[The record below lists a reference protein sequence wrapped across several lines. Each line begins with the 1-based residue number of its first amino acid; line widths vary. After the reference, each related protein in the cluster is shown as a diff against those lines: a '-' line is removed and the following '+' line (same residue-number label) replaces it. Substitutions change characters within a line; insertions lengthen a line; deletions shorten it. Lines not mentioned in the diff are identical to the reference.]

1 LVFRWVLEFGQE
13 EIKKR
18 NQMKIRLLL
27 LTLTSFYYQVQAQ
40 NYIEKQ
46 KNIEKK
52 IIRTWV
58 KYRVEM
64 KDGSSVLDESIDRF
78 TASMLIFKK
87 ANTFVLISGK
97 EAQQS
102 KYYVS
107 DSLLT
112 LSGASYIIEKLTE
125 HELTFIGNFPD
136 MPDNKVIR
144 YHYISTT
151 ETSGQYFY
159 RQYIKPTIRI
169 KANSDTAYAFSE
181 YIFPKFFVNAIILNE
196 FNEVYENSYN
206 LIEKMFNFPEKTK
219 GNFSVSFAI
228 NKFGTLGDIE
238 IKESSDSS
246 YNDALIKAVGGTRK
260 LWLPA
265 EFENKKVET
274 IFTYVFKYEGKEEKS
289 DIFDFELYQIS
300 KIKADKQFDKK
311 EYVKAIKLYTK
322 CILMQEEDFD
332 LEPYYKRADSYFA
345 LKANKNACLDW
356 SYLAKKGQ
364 KKAEKLFFDN
374 CMK

>member
-1 LVFRWVLEFGQE
+1 
-13 EIKKR
+13 
-18 NQMKIRLLL
+18 MKIRLLL
-27 LTLTSFYYQVQAQ
+27 LILFSFYCQLQAQ
-40 NYIEKQ
+40 TPSEKH
-46 KNIEKK
+46 KEFERK

-64 KDGSSVLDESIDRF
+64 KDGSLVLDESINRF

-87 ANTFVLISGK
+87 ANTFVLVSGK

-102 KYYVS
+102 KYRIL

-112 LSGASYIIEKLTE
+112 LSGSSYIIEKLTD
-125 HELTFIGNFPD
+125 HEFIFTGNFPD
-136 MPDNKVIR
+136 TRNNKIIR

-159 RQYIKPTIRI
+159 RQFIKPTVRI
-169 KANSDTAYAFSE
+169 KENLDTAYTFSE
-181 YIFPKFFVNAIILNE
+181 YIFPKFKYESFGNSIVLEE
-196 FNEVYENSYN
+196 FNDVYEQSYN
-206 LIEKMFNFPEKTK
+206 IIEKKFNFPEKIK
-219 GNFSVSFAI
+219 GSFSVSFAV
-228 NKFGTLGDIE
+228 NKFGNLQDIKM
-238 IKESSDSS
+238 KESSDSS
-246 YNDALIKAVGGTRK
+246 YNDALMKAVSETRK
-260 LWLPA
+260 LWIPA
-265 EFENKKVET
+265 EYDNKKVET
-274 IFTYVFKYEGKEEKS
+274 LFNYVFKYEEKEENS
-289 DIFDFELYQIS
+289 NDFNLDSYEITR
-300 KIKADKQFDKK
+300 IKADRQFEKK
-311 EYVKAIKLYTK
+311 EFIKAIKLYTK

-345 LKANKNACLDW
+345 LKVNKNACLDW

>member
-1 LVFRWVLEFGQE
+1 
-13 EIKKR
+13 
-18 NQMKIRLLL
+18 MKIRLLL
-27 LTLTSFYYQVQAQ
+27 LTLFSFCYQSQAQ
-40 NYIEKQ
+40 NSINEQ
-46 KNIEKK
+46 KDVEKK
-52 IIRTWV
+52 LIRTWV

-64 KDGSSVLDESIDRF
+64 KDGSAVLDENIDRF

-97 EAQQS
+97 QAQQF

-125 HELTFIGNFPD
+125 HELVFRGNFPD
-136 MPDNKVIR
+136 TPDNKVIR

-151 ETSGQYFY
+151 ETSGQFFY
-159 RQYIKPTIRI
+159 RQFIKPTIRI
-169 KANSDTAYAFSE
+169 KENLDTAYAFSE
-181 YIFPKFFVNAIILNE
+181 YIFPKFRTSPNNDTEVLEE
-196 FNEVYENSYN
+196 FNDVYENSYN
-206 LIEKMFNFPEKTK
+206 FIEKKFDFPKKIK
-219 GNFSVSFAI
+219 GNFSVSFAV
-228 NKFGTLGDIE
+228 NKFGNLQDIK

-246 YNDALIKAVGGTRK
+246 YNDALMKAISETRK

-265 EFENKKVET
+265 EYDNRKVEI
-274 IFTYVFKYEGKEEKS
+274 IFNYVFKYEGSE
-289 DIFDFELYQIS
+289 DNTNNFDFELYQIF
-300 KIKADKQFDKK
+300 KNKADKQFEKN

>member
-1 LVFRWVLEFGQE
+1 
-13 EIKKR
+13 
-18 NQMKIRLLL
+18 MKIRLLL
-27 LTLTSFYYQVQAQ
+27 FTLFSFYYQSQAQ
-40 NYIEKQ
+40 TSIEKQ
-46 KNIEKK
+46 KDIEKK

-58 KYRVEM
+58 KYRLEM
-64 KDGSSVLDESIDRF
+64 KDGSAVLDNSITKS

-87 ANTFVLISGK
+87 ANVVVIISGK
-97 EAQQS
+97 EAVQS
-102 KYYVS
+102 KFALS
-107 DSLLT
+107 DSLLK
-112 LSGASYIIEKLTE
+112 LSGFSSYIIEKLTD
-125 HELTFIGNFPD
+125 HELIFTSNFPD
-136 MPDNKVIR
+136 TPDNQLIR
-144 YHYISTT
+144 YHYISTI

-159 RQYIKPTIRI
+159 RQFIKPTIRI
-169 KANSDTAYAFSE
+169 KENLDTAYTFSE
-181 YIFPKFFVNAIILNE
+181 YIYPKLKYEAYGNAVILDE
-196 FNEVYENSYN
+196 FNEVYEQSYN
-206 LIEKMFNFPEKTK
+206 MIEKKFNFPEKTK

-228 NKFGTLGDIE
+228 NKFGTLQDIE

-246 YNDALIKAVGGTRK
+246 YNEALMKAVGGTRK

>member
-1 LVFRWVLEFGQE
+1 MNV
-13 EIKKR
+13 
-18 NQMKIRLLL
+18 RLLL
-27 LTLTSFYYQVQAQ
+27 LILSLFYYQSMAQ
-40 NYIEKQ
+40 ISLDKQ
-46 KNIEKK
+46 RDIEKK

-58 KYRVEM
+58 QYRVEM
-64 KDGSSVLDESIDRF
+64 KDGSLLLDESIKRF

-87 ANTFVLISGK
+87 SNIFILILGR

-102 KYYVS
+102 KYRVS

-112 LSGASYIIEKLTE
+112 LSGASYAIEKLTD
-125 HELTFIGNFPD
+125 HELIFTGNFPD
-136 MPDNKVIR
+136 TPDNKVIR

-159 RQYIKPTIRI
+159 RQFIKPTIRI
-169 KANSDTAYAFSE
+169 KENLDTVYAFSE
-181 YIFPKFFVNAIILNE
+181 YIFPKFKTAPNNDSAFLEE
-196 FNEVYENSYN
+196 FNDVYENSYN
-206 LIEKMFNFPEKTK
+206 FIEKKFNFPEKIK
-219 GNFSVSFAI
+219 GNFSVSFAV
-228 NKFGTLGDIE
+228 NKFGNLQDIRV
-238 IKESSDSS
+238 KESSDSS
-246 YNDALIKAVGGTRK
+246 YNDALVKAVGETRK

-265 EFENKKVET
+265 ECDNKKVET
-274 IFTYVFKYEGKEEKS
+274 IFNYVFKYEGNEENNHNFDL
-289 DIFDFELYQIS
+289 DIYEITRN
-300 KIKADKQFDKK
+300 KANKQFEKK

-345 LKANKNACLDW
+345 LKVNKNACLDW
-356 SYLAKKGQ
+356 SYLSKKGQ

>member
-1 LVFRWVLEFGQE
+1 
-13 EIKKR
+13 
-18 NQMKIRLLL
+18 MKIRLLL
-27 LTLTSFYYQVQAQ
+27 FTLFSFYSQSQAQ
-40 NYIEKQ
+40 TTIEKQ
-46 KNIEKK
+46 KDIEKK

-64 KDGSSVLDESIDRF
+64 KDGSLVLDESIGRF

-87 ANTFVLISGK
+87 ANTFVLIAGK
-97 EAQQS
+97 DAQQS

-107 DSLLT
+107 DSLVT
-112 LSGASYIIEKLTE
+112 LSGASYIIEKLTD
-125 HELTFIGNFPD
+125 HEFIFTGNFPD
-136 MPDNKVIR
+136 TPDNKVIR

-159 RQYIKPTIRI
+159 RQFIKPTIRI
-169 KANSDTAYAFSE
+169 KANLDTTYAFSE
-181 YIFPKFFVNAIILNE
+181 YIFPNFFGNSIMLNE
-196 FNEVYENSYN
+196 FNDVYEQSYD
-206 LIEKMFNFPEKTK
+206 LIEKKFNFPENTK
-219 GNFSVSFAI
+219 GIFSVSFAI
-228 NKFGTLGDIE
+228 NKLGNLEDIK

-246 YNDALIKAVGGTRK
+246 YNDALMKAVGETRK

-265 EFENKKVET
+265 EWDNKKVE
-274 IFTYVFKYEGKEEKS
+274 ILFNYVFKYEGIEENKNN
-289 DIFDFELYQIS
+289 FDLEIYEITRNKANRQFE
-300 KIKADKQFDKK
+300 KK

-322 CILMQEEDFD
+322 CILMQEDDFD

-345 LKANKNACLDW
+345 LKVNKNACLDW
-356 SYLAKKGQ
+356 SYLSKKGQ